1 MTLSA
6 ELLIRL
12 VVGTVLGG
20 VIGYERDVH
29 GRPAGLR
36 THLIVALA
44 STTFMLVSTH
54 FVYFQHYTKDDL
66 VTVDTSRIAASVV
79 TGIGFLG
86 GGAILRT
93 GLSVQGL
100 TTAAGLWLVAAIG
113 LSAGAG
119 MYVVSVAATLVGV
132 LALAVLR
139 RFEHKDERLVRRKI
153 SLVVTESGPSVSALL
168 DALAGVGV
176 VVAPAACGD
185 AQPFDY
191 GERLIALEPLYD
203 SSERARQPADVVVK
217 REILFSRW
225 GRGWH
230 GLNDT
235 TSRAQ
240 LRTRIS

>member
-1 MTLSA
+1 MTLTG

-20 VIGYERDVH
+20 IIGYERDVH

-36 THLIVALA
+36 THLLVGLA
-44 STTFMLVSTH
+44 STTFMIVSTH

-93 GLSVQGL
+93 GLNVQGL

-119 MYVVSVAATLVGV
+119 MYLVSAASTLFGL
-132 LALAVLR
+132 LALWLLR
-139 RFEHKDERLVRRKI
+139 RFEHKNERLVRRKI
-153 SLVVTESGPSVSALL
+153 SLVLSQSGPSVPALL

-176 VVAPAACGD
+176 MVAPA
-185 AQPFDY
+185 DY
-191 GERLIALEPLYD
+191 DRRVEEHRVHVTIQAHVPVAGSERLVSLLESQPGL
-203 SSERARQPADVVVK
+203 ERVRVEP
-217 REILFSRW
+217 
-225 GRGWH
+225 
-230 GLNDT
+230 
-235 TSRAQ
+235 
-240 LRTRIS
+240 IS